1 MIIAISILSTLVVLM
16 SIYLIAVTM
25 HIRKI
30 QKELEDL
37 NRVDAEQD
45 KIFETHALYSRDLA
59 LAIKDI
65 QDYLIEQQNLDTRK
79 KYVSAFGGPMGE
91 A

>member
-1 MIIAISILSTLVVLM
+1 MIIAISILSTLVALM
-16 SIYLIAVTM
+16 SIYLVAVSM

-37 NRVDAEQD
+37 NKVDVEQD
-45 KIFETHALYSRDLA
+45 KIIETHAFYSRDLA

-65 QDYLIEQQNLDTRK
+65 QDYLIEQQNLETRK
-79 KYVSAFGGPMGE
+79 IYVSPFGGPMGE

>member
-1 MIIAISILSTLVVLM
+1 MIISISILSTLIILM
-16 SIYLIAVTM
+16 NIYLIAVTM

-30 QKELEDL
+30 QKELEEL
-37 NRVDAEQD
+37 NRVDVDQD
-45 KIFETHALYSRDLA
+45 KIFETHALYFKDLA

-65 QDYLIEQQNLDTRK
+65 QDYLIEQQNLETRK
-79 KYVSAFGGPMGE
+79 KYVSPFGGPMGE

>member
-1 MIIAISILSTLVVLM
+1 
-16 SIYLIAVTM
+16 M

-37 NRVDAEQD
+37 NKVDVEQD
-45 KIFETHALYSRDLA
+45 KIIETHAFYSRDLA

-65 QDYLIEQQNLDTRK
+65 QDYLIEQQNLETRK
-79 KYVSAFGGPMGE
+79 KYVSPLGGPMGE

>member
-16 SIYLIAVTM
+16 SIFLVAVYM

-37 NRVDAEQD
+37 NKVDVEQD
-45 KIFETHALYSRDLA
+45 KIIETHAFYSRDLA

-65 QDYLIEQQNLDTRK
+65 QDYLIEQQNLVTRK
-79 KYVSAFGGPMGE
+79 KYVSPFGGPMGE

>member
-16 SIYLIAVTM
+16 SIYLVAVSM

-37 NRVDAEQD
+37 NKVDVEQD
-45 KIFETHALYSRDLA
+45 KIIETHA
-59 LAIKDI
+59 
-65 QDYLIEQQNLDTRK
+65 
-79 KYVSAFGGPMGE
+79 F
-91 A
+91 

>member
-37 NRVDAEQD
+37 NRVDSDQD
-45 KIFETHALYSRDLA
+45 KSFEQLALYTRDLG